1 LQHAEELA
9 NEVRSTLTQL
19 LHAIGLLN
27 AKVQTEER
35 LAVAQ
40 RHIIMA
46 LVAVECH
53 LPCSELDMKLHLLL
67 HGPRRIL
74 GAGPLGSISMLQ
86 WESLWGVLAPYAS
99 NKHHPEVSMLRGC
112 CDAERAMLVRE
123 RTNGVLGHERQ
134 TFASELPPH
143 PWQLGASESAAAAA
157 ARGGNVQLGRAGRRA
172 NVQLSSAL
180 QLALHATLVKF
191 GPAEYGDIWRCY
203 IEAYRT
209 LWSVIASSAHGDA
222 WGRAA
227 RVACLV
233 PTEGACCMMCET
245 HVQGLQGCT
254 VQPLPVSQHWPNH
267 APHAVCS
274 RSGGPTP
281 SSGVT

>member
-1 LQHAEELA
+1 MSPCAYLASKSMPAFVCPSAGAWLLQHAEELA

-112 CDAERAMLVRE
+112 CDAERAMLALAHQWGTWSRAPNICV
-123 RTNGVLGHERQ
+123 G
-134 TFASELPPH
+134 
-143 PWQLGASESAAAAA
+143 AAASPVAA
-157 ARGGNVQLGRAGRRA
+157 GCQQVGCCSCSKRWQRAVGPGG
-172 NVQLSSAL
+172 SA
-180 QLALHATLVKF
+180 
-191 GPAEYGDIWRCY
+191 C
-203 IEAYRT
+203 
-209 LWSVIASSAHGDA
+209 
-222 WGRAA
+222 
-227 RVACLV
+227 
-233 PTEGACCMMCET
+233 
-245 HVQGLQGCT
+245 
-254 VQPLPVSQHWPNH
+254 
-267 APHAVCS
+267 
-274 RSGGPTP
+274 
-281 SSGVT
+281 

>member
-1 LQHAEELA
+1 VRASGAQFVRAGGGGDGELALGLTSPYAYLASKSMPAFVCPSAGAWLLQHAKELA

-99 NKHHPEVSMLRGC
+99 NKRHPEVSMLRGC
-112 CDAERAMLVRE
+112 CDAQRAMLVRE
-123 RTNGVLGHERQ
+123 RTNGVLGHAHQ
-134 TFASELPPH
+134 TTAVASELPPH

-157 ARGGNVQLGRAGRRA
+157 VRGGSVAGPG
-172 NVQLSSAL
+172 
-180 QLALHATLVKF
+180 
-191 GPAEYGDIWRCY
+191 GPAC
-203 IEAYRT
+203 
-209 LWSVIASSAHGDA
+209 
-222 WGRAA
+222 
-227 RVACLV
+227 
-233 PTEGACCMMCET
+233 
-245 HVQGLQGCT
+245 
-254 VQPLPVSQHWPNH
+254 
-267 APHAVCS
+267 
-274 RSGGPTP
+274 
-281 SSGVT
+281 